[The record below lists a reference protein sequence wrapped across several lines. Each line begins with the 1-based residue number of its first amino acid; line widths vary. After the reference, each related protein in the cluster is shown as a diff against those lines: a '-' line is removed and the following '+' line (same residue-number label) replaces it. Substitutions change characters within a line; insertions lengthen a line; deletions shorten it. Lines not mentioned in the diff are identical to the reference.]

1 MNELIYFCILNFSGM
16 TIQEV
21 REIEQKFQSR
31 TNEMVN
37 SGIEHSDS
45 QHSGISNNVDV
56 DRDEDDDNDTF
67 EDALEDL
74 DEMSGAS
81 GTSR

>member
-1 MNELIYFCILNFSGM
+1 MNELIYSRILNFSGM

-45 QHSGISNNVDV
+45 QHSGISNNVHV